1 MGSLIRLAAITAA
14 LFAGLSFLLFAVEQS
29 EEGSAGQVQAVDGS
43 GGRTTTRISVDR
55 PAPDRRL
62 EDLREDRHSGARELI
77 DDGNDL
83 LVSPFTGLVGSG
95 NVWVERTVPAAL
107 ALLLFGFG
115 GMLLANLI
123 PQRRRRTT
131 DWRHAAG

>member
-14 LFAGLSFLLFAVEQS
+14 TFVGLSFLLFAVDRS
-29 EEGSAGQVQAVDGS
+29 EEGSAGQVEAVDGA
-43 GGRTTTRISVDR
+43 GDRAPAHTNVDR
-55 PAPDRRL
+55 PAPDRRI
-62 EDLREDRHSGARELI
+62 EELREDRHSGARELI

-83 LVSPFTGLVGSG
+83 LVSPFTGIVGSG

-115 GMLLANLI
+115 GMLLANFL
-123 PQRRRRTT
+123 PKPRRRTT
-131 DWRHAAG
+131 DWREAPR